1 MTIAKTSP
9 SKLAP
14 IIRATIGTLPDT
26 GWFEMDT
33 LVGAFC
39 QQNNI
44 KEDSWGFM
52 TSQKKPRS
60 WMRFNMTKALKIL
73 EKEGY
78 LIRLGRGK
86 FKVAQQYPAE
96 VKEEPAKPLV
106 LPAIDEPVIEESV
119 VEEVVEE
126 LVVEPVSFELP
137 KPPENTSG
145 FDAHIVKTLKAAT
158 GCFGYY
164 SPKATACGHC
174 PLAHHCA
181 KELNNVMSSI
191 GKALT

>member
-14 IIRATIGTLPDT
+14 IIRATIGTLADT
-26 GWFEMDT
+26 EWFEMDT
-33 LVGAFC
+33 LIGAFC
-39 QQNNI
+39 QQHNI
-44 KEDSWGFM
+44 TEDAWGFM
-52 TSQKKPRS
+52 TSQKKPRA

-73 EKEGY
+73 EKDGY

-86 FKVAQQYPAE
+86 FKVAQHYPAE
-96 VKEEPAKPLV
+96 VAVKEEPKLV
-106 LPAIDEPVIEESV
+106 V
-119 VEEVVEE
+119 VEEPEVEIKEEPKVEDVEVVEA
-126 LVVEPVSFELP
+126 VSFELP
-137 KPPENTSG
+137 KPPEDTSG
-145 FDAHIVKTLKAAT
+145 FDAHMVKTLKDAT

-191 GKALT
+191 GRALI

>member
-14 IIRATIGTLPDT
+14 IIRATIGSFNVGEFT
-26 GWFEMDT
+26 MDY
-33 LVGAFC
+33 LMNAFC
-39 QQNNI
+39 GQHGI
-44 KEDSWGFM
+44 TDDAWGYM

-73 EKEGY
+73 EKDGFV
-78 LIRLGRGK
+78 IRLGRGK
-86 FKVAQQYPAE
+86 FKVAQHYPAEIE
-96 VKEEPAKPLV
+96 VKEEPKLV
-106 LPAIDEPVIEESV
+106 IVEEPVEIKEEPKV
-119 VEEVVEE
+119 EEEVVEVIE
-126 LVVEPVSFELP
+126 AVSFELP
-137 KPPENTSG
+137 TPPEDASG
-145 FDAHIVKTLKAAT
+145 FDSHMEKTLKDAT

-181 KELNNVMSSI
+181 KELNNVMNAI
-191 GKALT
+191 GKAIA

>member
-26 GWFEMDT
+26 EWFEMDT

-44 KEDSWGFM
+44 TEDSWGFM

-60 WMRFNMTKALKIL
+60 WVRYNTTKALKIL

-96 VKEEPAKPLV
+96 VEVKEEPKLV
-106 LPAIDEPVIEESV
+106 V
-119 VEEVVEE
+119 VEEPKVEIKEEPKVEE
-126 LVVEPVSFELP
+126 EKVEAVSFELP
-137 KPPENTSG
+137 KPPEDTSG
-145 FDAHIVKTLKAAT
+145 FDTHIVKVLKEAT

-191 GKALT
+191 GKALI